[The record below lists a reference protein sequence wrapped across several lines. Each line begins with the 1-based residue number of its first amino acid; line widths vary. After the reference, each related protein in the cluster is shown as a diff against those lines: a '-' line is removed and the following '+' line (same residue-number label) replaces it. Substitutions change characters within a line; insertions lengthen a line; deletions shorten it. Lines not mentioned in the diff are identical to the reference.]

1 MKTKP
6 IHKKIPKIVEI
17 VPDKYHD
24 FLFPDTALEFA
35 KSMKQWGQGISL
47 AGINLL
53 LQAHFLRGCKRVM

>member
-24 FLFPDTALEFA
+24 FLFPDTAFKLKKKTGKSCAEA
-35 KSMKQWGQGISL
+35 KVCQGLIY
-47 AGINLL
+47 
-53 LQAHFLRGCKRVM
+53 